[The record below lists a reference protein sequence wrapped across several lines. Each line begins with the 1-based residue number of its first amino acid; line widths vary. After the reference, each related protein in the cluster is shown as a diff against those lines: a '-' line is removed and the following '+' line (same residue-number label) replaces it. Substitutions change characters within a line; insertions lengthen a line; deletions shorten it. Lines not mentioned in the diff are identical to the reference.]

1 MMMKQKGRIQL
12 RRDCCMRMRVC
23 VNECADTAS
32 NGRRG
37 SRAAGRSADR
47 RAAGA
52 RRALVQDHAVAT
64 RSCCANNAV
73 RELQLDIVLMQ
84 QSSIAPLPIS
94 LCSLAL
100 RIAKEMSLLLLGY
113 MMYTPYTKYGRI
125 YVICCQDDTPYTGI
139 P

>member
-1 MMMKQKGRIQL
+1 
-12 RRDCCMRMRVC
+12 
-23 VNECADTAS
+23 
-32 NGRRG
+32 
-37 SRAAGRSADR
+37 
-47 RAAGA
+47 
-52 RRALVQDHAVAT
+52 
-64 RSCCANNAV
+64 V

-113 MMYTPYTKYGRI
+113 MMYTPYT
-125 YVICCQDDTPYTGI
+125 GI

>member
-1 MMMKQKGRIQL
+1 MMMKHTSKGRIQL
-12 RRDCCMRMRVC
+12 RRDCMRMRVC

-100 RIAKEMSLLLLGY
+100 RIAKQMSLLLLGK
-113 MMYTPYTKYGRI
+113 M
-125 YVICCQDDTPYTGI
+125 
-139 P
+139 